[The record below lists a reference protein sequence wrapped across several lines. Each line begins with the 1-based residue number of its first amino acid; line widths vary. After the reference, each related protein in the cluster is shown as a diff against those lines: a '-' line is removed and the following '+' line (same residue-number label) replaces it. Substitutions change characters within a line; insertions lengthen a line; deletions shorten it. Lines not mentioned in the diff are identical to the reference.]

1 MSGCRKR
8 KAARHLGLPNKV
20 ELQQLV
26 QRLERCGLR
35 DRRGGRRKLG
45 LERIASHR
53 SALQHEPRSVRQES
67 ELLGQRGSD
76 RRRHVEIC
84 GREVRTACAAL
95 TSKRPGELL
104 QIERVATALLEKRGH
119 SGRVECLTEEL
130 AGLATRQRADLD
142 ANQCPDPLR
151 PLERGGHAPRRLA
164 GTDGQRDEHGR
175 SRRPAQQ
182 RREQLGRSRVSPVEI
197 IEHEHERRS
206 RRESLEQLAHHAVSA
221 IPLVLEH
228 RSAGCLERCQ
238 RGKHVRELAADVVIE
253 GLEATRR
260 KPLDV
265 LVERVDE
272 HPERQIAL
280 ELRCRP
286 AENEVPTRIG
296 PDRKLREE
304 TRLADAWLTHERK
317 RSGPPPVQLGER
329 VIERTARLGAPN
341 EVLGDR
347 DHFRSRR
354 A

>member
-1 MSGCRKR
+1 M
-8 KAARHLGLPNKV
+8 
-20 ELQQLV
+20 
-26 QRLERCGLR
+26 
-35 DRRGGRRKLG
+35 
-45 LERIASHR
+45 
-53 SALQHEPRSVRQES
+53 
-67 ELLGQRGSD
+67 
-76 RRRHVEIC
+76 
-84 GREVRTACAAL
+84 
-95 TSKRPGELL
+95 
-104 QIERVATALLEKRGH
+104 
-119 SGRVECLTEEL
+119 
-130 AGLATRQRADLD
+130 
-142 ANQCPDPLR
+142 
-151 PLERGGHAPRRLA
+151 
-164 GTDGQRDEHGR
+164 
-175 SRRPAQQ
+175 
-182 RREQLGRSRVSPVEI
+182 
-197 IEHEHERRS
+197 
-206 RRESLEQLAHHAVSA
+206 
-221 IPLVLEH
+221 
-228 RSAGCLERCQ
+228 
-238 RGKHVRELAADVVIE
+238 RELAADVVIE